1 MQTVTTAIRFAEQKD
16 ATALASV
23 HETAWRGAYAGIIPY
38 ACLNAIVARRQS
50 DWWVRAVQGGAGIL
64 VAEYCGET
72 VGYATMG
79 RNRTEALAVSG
90 EIYELYLKPAYQGV
104 GLGRRLFS
112 ASRKLLRDRD
122 LNSHAVWALA
132 DNSLATGFYERL
144 GGVPLAEGE
153 ECFNTTKLRK
163 IAYAWTGKA

>member
-1 MQTVTTAIRFAEQKD
+1 MPTITTAIRFAEQKD

-23 HETAWRGAYAGIIPY
+23 HEAAWRGAYAGIIPH
-38 ACLNAIVARRQS
+38 ACLNSIVARRHAG
-50 DWWVRAVQGGAGIL
+50 WWVRAVQSGAGIL
-64 VAEYCGET
+64 VVDFCGET

-90 EIYELYLKPAYQGV
+90 EIYELYLKPTYQGV

-112 ASRKLLRDRD
+112 AAQKLLRERD
-122 LNSHAVWALA
+122 LGSHAVWALA
-132 DNSLATGFYERL
+132 DNTLATGFYERM

-153 ECFNTTKLRK
+153 ECFNKTKLRK
-163 IAYAWTGKA
+163 IAYAWRGKR